1 MRAAIAALRAQQIEK
16 LIIAVPVAA
25 AETCAELRREVD
37 EMVCIHTSDPF
48 LSVGNAYE
56 DFSQMS
62 DEEVRELLRR
72 SAEEFESAAAR

>member
-1 MRAAIAALRAQQIEK
+1 
-16 LIIAVPVAA
+16 
-25 AETCAELRREVD
+25 
-37 EMVCIHTSDPF
+37 MVCIHTANPF